1 MVKFHLQMFFVNFL
15 MLSTSIENIVIS
27 DPQNTLRKINK
38 YLELINTKRCY
49 SFAPAT
55 NGKVCVNAT
64 ASHVI
69 PSSENYTWKDFN
81 ASEEY
86 SFGKTQYEWFAF
98 QGDIST
104 PENYDPNIYSMF
116 LNFEITRNYLVRPW
130 DDDTPAGP
138 EGRIWLNGKPYSAI
152 DEFHKGA
159 TITETGHVEVR
170 VFTARC
176 LSEPSLIKFG
186 VSLIHKKTESLYHRI
201 RFLLSVIKELPEEN
215 RERSEFVRILDSTV
229 RMLDIRDLNYPI
241 KLPEIRQHDKNSSAF
256 YKSVDS
262 ALKHLIAS
270 LNSLPKPTTSDPAI
284 SIIGYSHIDT
294 CWLWPYNITHFKAAN
309 TATTML
315 RLLENPPFD
324 YNDQNSAKW
333 KFLATSPQHYK
344 WIKEDCPDIYKR
356 IQEKIKQ
363 NRWVA
368 DGASWIEPDTSLPS
382 GESLVRQIVL
392 GTRFFTKELGCNQS
406 VLFLP
411 DCFGFSG
418 NLPQI
423 MRKANLDSFVT
434 SKISWSEYTKFPYS
448 TFVWRGIDG
457 SDVLTHFITTPSS
470 WSYQTATYTGVT
482 TAYEM
487 IGTLKSY
494 KQRDLLPTSA
504 LHTSGNGDG
513 GGGITEEMV
522 WNMNL
527 MNELPKVS
535 GVPRLVFPSLAELF
549 EPIREKKDQLPVWD
563 DELYLEYHRG
573 TLTSQEEVKRQNR
586 MLESHLHNVE
596 WLYTVLSSVFQIN
609 DMKNILNEIESI
621 WEDTLLFHFHDAIP
635 GSSVNEANQDI
646 IKRGRPHLAKLRE
659 IEEQL
664 AQRIASHIRT
674 PTKENSQI
682 IFNTLSHE
690 RSITSQVLPP
700 CGWTVKND
708 NAVLLNDETVTTTYE
723 RTLDNQ
729 YKLHELKE
737 PFLSSCL
744 AQTTTESSKI
754 KIDAELKT
762 VTTPFFKVTFGDDGT
777 IKSAIDAKTGREY
790 LSAPGNQFE
799 LYEDRPIN
807 WPAWD
812 IQLYHKEMQLK
823 SPKFVGFD
831 FKPKNSNGDVTT
843 NSIVLRFEIERV
855 GDGPAETSTINQTLT
870 FSEYSP
876 FIDFKTVVNWTQHDK
891 LLKVSFPT
899 TIRSRSAR
907 FGIQFGHLKRP
918 THKNT
923 KRDMAKFEANG
934 RWADLSESSNG
945 VSLCS
950 DVKVGF
956 DVHENI
962 IRLSLLKAPMQT
974 DQWADFGIRKFV
986 YRVVFHDGGF
996 EKSNI
1001 IALSDDLNNPLVRTD
1016 YKQPTTPISK
1026 DNLTVPSDAQFAVLS
1041 DKNIVLETLKP
1052 AFDDVDGF
1060 VARFYEASG
1069 GWRNCNVKF
1078 PLLDASKWEAKI
1090 VDLHEK
1096 VIENATNLAIMKDGP
1111 HLSINLEFN
1120 AFELVSVLFIRK
1132 Q

>member
-1 MVKFHLQMFFVNFL
+1 MH
-15 MLSTSIENIVIS
+15 STSFIIA

-38 YLELINTKRCY
+38 YLELINTKRYY
-49 SFAPAT
+49 SFTSAE

-64 ASHVI
+64 ASQKI
-69 PSSENYTWKDFN
+69 PSSENYVWKDFN

-86 SFGKTQYEWFAF
+86 SFGKTHYDWFAF
-98 QGDIST
+98 QGDVSK
-104 PENYDPNIYSMF
+104 PEGYDPNVYSMY
-116 LNFEITRNYLVRPW
+116 LNFQVTRNYLVRPW

-138 EGRIWLNGKPYSAI
+138 EGRIWLNGKAYSAI

-159 TITETGHVEVR
+159 TIQETGHVEVR

-176 LSEPSLIKFG
+176 LSEPSLVKFG
-186 VSLIHKKTESLYHRI
+186 ITLIHKKTESLYHRI

-215 RERSEFVRILDSTV
+215 KERSEFIRILDSTV

-241 KLPEIRQHDKNSSAF
+241 QLPQVRQHDKNSHAF
-256 YKSVDS
+256 YNSVDA
-262 ALKHLIAS
+262 ALQHLISS
-270 LNSLPKPTTSDPAI
+270 LGSLPKPSSSDPAI
-284 SIIGYSHIDT
+284 SVIGYSHIDT
-294 CWLWPYNITHFKAAN
+294 CWLWPYDITRFKTAN

-315 RLLENPPFD
+315 RLLNNPPFD
-324 YNDQNSAKW
+324 FDDNSSVKW

-344 WIKEDCPDIYKR
+344 WLKEDCPEIYER
-356 IQEKIKQ
+356 IVEKISKK
-363 NRWVA
+363 RWVA

-392 GTRFFTKELGCNQS
+392 GTRFFTKELGCKQT

-411 DCFGFSG
+411 DCFGFSA

-434 SKISWSEYTKFPYS
+434 SKISWSEYTKFPHS

-527 MNELPKVS
+527 MNELPSVP
-535 GVPRLVFPSLAELF
+535 GVPRLVFPSLEELF
-549 EPIREKKDQLPVWD
+549 IPIREKKDQLPIWD

-573 TLTSQEEVKRQNR
+573 TLTTQEEVKRQNR
-586 MLESHLHNVE
+586 MLEAHLHNVE
-596 WLYTVLSSVFQIN
+596 WLYTILNSVFN
-609 DMKNILNEIESI
+609 FEDKKLLGEIEST

-646 IKRGRPHLAKLRE
+646 IKRGRPRLARLRE
-659 IEEQL
+659 IEEL
-664 AQRIASHIRT
+664 LSKEISSHIRT
-674 PTKENSQI
+674 PTNENSQI
-682 IFNTLSHE
+682 IFNTLSHK
-690 RSITSQVLPP
+690 RTVGSQIIHP
-700 CGWTVKND
+700 CGWMVKDENL
-708 NAVLLNDETVTTTYE
+708 VLSKDETVTTTYE
-723 RTLDNQ
+723 RTKDNN
-729 YKLHELKE
+729 YTIHELKE
-737 PFLSSCL
+737 PFLSSSL
-744 AQTTTESSKI
+744 QPTTVPGKI
-754 KIDAELKT
+754 KIDPKTRT
-762 VTTPFFKVTFGDDGT
+762 VTTPFFKVVFNENGT
-777 IKSAIDAKTGREY
+777 IGSATDLKTGREY

-823 SPKFVGFD
+823 PPKFVGFD
-831 FKPKNSNGDVTT
+831 FNPKNSNGEATT
-843 NSIVLRFEIERV
+843 NSIVLHYEIERV

-870 FSEYSP
+870 FSELSP
-876 FIDFKTVVNWTQHDK
+876 FIDFQTTVNWTQHDK

-907 FGIQFGHLKRP
+907 FGIQFGHIQRP

-956 DVHENI
+956 DVHENV

-986 YRVVFHDGGF
+986 YRLVLHNGGF
-996 EKSNI
+996 ENSNI
-1001 IALSDDLNNPLVRTD
+1001 VALSDDLNNPLVLAD
-1016 YKQPTTPISK
+1016 YEQPRTPINET
-1026 DNLTVPSDAQFAVLS
+1026 DLNVPYDAQFAVLS
-1041 DKNIVLETLKP
+1041 DKNVVLETLKP
-1052 AFDDVDGF
+1052 AFDNVDGF
-1060 VARFYEASG
+1060 IGRFYEASG
-1069 GWRNCNVKF
+1069 GWRSCNVKF

-1090 VDLHEK
+1090 VDLLE
-1096 VIENATNLAIMKDGP
+1096 EPQTNATNLKILNDGP
-1111 HLSINLEFN
+1111 QLSINLEFD

-1132 Q
+1132 H